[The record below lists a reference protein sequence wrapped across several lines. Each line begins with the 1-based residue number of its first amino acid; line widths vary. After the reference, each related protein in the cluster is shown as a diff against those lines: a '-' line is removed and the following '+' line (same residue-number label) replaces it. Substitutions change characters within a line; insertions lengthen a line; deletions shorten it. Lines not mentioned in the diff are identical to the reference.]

1 MAINVVTIC
10 GNLVADCD
18 KFKAGETLG
27 INFRVAVN
35 EYSRREDDEEYANY
49 FDVTLF
55 GNRAKAL
62 AEYMTK
68 GKKVVIT
75 GRLHQDRWTKDD
87 ENRSAVK
94 IIASDIEFA
103 SAKSEDSAP
112 KKSKKSKKT
121 DDWE

>member
-10 GNLVADCD
+10 GNLVADCE
-18 KFKAGETLG
+18 KFKAGETYG
-27 INFRVAVN
+27 IDFRVAVN
-35 EYSRREDDEEYANY
+35 EFSRDDEYANY
-49 FDVTLF
+49 FDVTFF
-55 GNRAKAL
+55 GIRAKSL

-68 GKKVVIT
+68 GKKIVIT

-94 IIASDIEFA
+94 IIANDIEFA

-112 KKSKKSKKT
+112 KKGAKKSKKT
-121 DDWE
+121 DDWD